1 MSENKLEELETIET
15 QNDEEN
21 EQYEAEPE
29 KSFAEKAGE
38 WVGDHKVETGI
49 GAVVAYYGVKKV
61 VIPTIRKV
69 VNTVVG
75 NKPKEQ
81 PKNDDNILKAFAEG
95 RFKFFTIEPRK
106 NEVIAVIEN
115 DEDEEETQK
124 ETEET
129 PTETEKEPEKG
140 KAVTKKKGK

>member
-15 QNDEEN
+15 QNDEES
-21 EQYEAEPE
+21 EQYEAKPE

-38 WVGDHKVETGI
+38 WVGEHKVETGV

-69 VNTVVG
+69 VNTIVG

-81 PKNDDNILKAFAEG
+81 PKNDDNVLKAFAEG
-95 RFKFFTIEPRK
+95 RLKFFAIEPRK
-106 NEVIAVIEN
+106 NEVIAVIED

-140 KAVTKKKGK
+140 KAVAKKKGK

>member
-21 EQYEAEPE
+21 EQYEAKPE

-38 WVGDHKVETGI
+38 WVGEHKVETGV

-69 VNTVVG
+69 VNTIVG

-81 PKNDDNILKAFAEG
+81 PKNDDNIFKAFAEG
-95 RFKFFTIEPRK
+95 RLKFFAIEPRK

>member
-15 QNDEEN
+15 QNDEER
-21 EQYEAEPE
+21 EQYEAKPE
-29 KSFAEKAGE
+29 KSRFEKAGE
-38 WVGDHKVETGI
+38 WVGEHKVETTI
-49 GAVVAYYGVKKV
+49 GAVATYYGVKKV
-61 VIPTIRKV
+61 VVPAVRWLANTIM
-69 VNTVVG
+69 G

-115 DEDEEETQK
+115 DEDKEETQK

-129 PTETEKEPEKG
+129 PTETEKEPEKE